1 MVQSSG
7 LSSSPSNNKC
17 YVLLALIFA
26 RLCCKSAKS
35 DSYSIPW
42 PSLLYTERKQ
52 MSVQPCSGDVL
63 LCLSQETGLY
73 LAEGQM
79 VLSVSGGSGVILQ
92 EQLPLRKVRRL
103 KSSSPCGHSGWRASI
118 KLVPVV
124 VHSRVTQHTSALY
137 ATHRALYNFI
147 KWLKTMINIM
157 NIIVLNIMIPSQGP
171 RKALLMLM

>member
-7 LSSSPSNNKC
+7 LSSSASKNKC
-17 YVLLALIFA
+17 YVLLGLVFA
-26 RLCCKSAKS
+26 RLCYRSAKS

-52 MSVQPCSGDVL
+52 MSVQLCSGDVL
-63 LCLSQETGLY
+63 LCLWLAVWSPHLQPDWMLLPSLFPVLGRCLSQERGLY

-79 VLSVSGGSGVILQ
+79 VLSVSGGSGVTLQ

-103 KSSSPCGHSGWRASI
+103 ESSSPWGHSGWLASI

-124 VHSRVTQHTSALY
+124 VHSRVTQPTSAFY
-137 ATHRALYNFI
+137 ATPRALYNCI
-147 KWLKTMINIM
+147 K
-157 NIIVLNIMIPSQGP
+157 
-171 RKALLMLM
+171 